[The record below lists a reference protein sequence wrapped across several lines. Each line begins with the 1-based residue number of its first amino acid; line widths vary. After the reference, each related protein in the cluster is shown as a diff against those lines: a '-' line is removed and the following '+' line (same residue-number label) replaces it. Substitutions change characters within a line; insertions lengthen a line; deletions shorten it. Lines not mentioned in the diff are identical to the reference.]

1 MGDLL
6 ALAGA
11 AAAGLLL
18 GLFFFGGL
26 WITVK
31 QLPASRRPLLLAMGS
46 FVGRLALCALA
57 FTVVAMGHWDR
68 LLACFLTFMAVRF
81 LLQRRLGPGRL
92 AH

>member
-1 MGDLL
+1 MDEVL

-11 AAAGLLL
+11 AAAGVGL

-26 WITVK
+26 WVTVQ
-31 QLPASRRPLLLAMGS
+31 QLPASRRPLLLAVGS
-46 FVGRLALCALA
+46 FLSRLALCALG
-57 FTVVAMGHWDR
+57 FIVVAMGQWER

-92 AH
+92 AR